1 MSVTVPRYSTWQSVL
16 INAFWVPLHFQDT
29 ALIAISVPA
38 ALATIAPKNHVEV
51 FAVVAALVS
60 FVSMIVPPIAG
71 GISDALR
78 ARGVPRRAMIV
89 GGAALD
95 VACLLMM
102 AEVHALSAFVT
113 FLLLAT
119 VGANIS
125 LAAYQALIPDV
136 VPQTSWGSVSGVRSV
151 AMVVGTVVGIGVA
164 AGTYP
169 SSTFIGIAV
178 SVGLGV
184 ITLFAIA
191 ERQIPG
197 QPQEHAHI
205 SDWDDFT
212 IVFLARAFLA
222 FGLALLM
229 TFVLYFFRDILHVS
243 NPSANTGMVAAAS
256 LIGAIGSGIFLG
268 WLSDRVPR
276 KIIVALCGI
285 PMAAA
290 AAGFGLV
297 PQEHW
302 MFVFAAF
309 FGVGFGGIMST
320 GWALAMDSIPQ
331 LRDVARDL
339 GIWGIAQNLPSVIAP
354 LAGGWILGVYGGS
367 LAGYRVLFFGAAAS
381 FLIGSAVVL
390 AVGKRPLIPAW
401 AVPLRIASAI
411 SMLSYLRIAYRVRS
425 WGMLPAQRGPSLLI
439 GNHQVELDLMVLIA
453 RLVLRGGWR
462 TPVLTASAKLM
473 YEPGFM
479 AVRVPWLWRVMK
491 NVNLGWLFEGTGLM
505 PLENELQSRSI
516 ARWAWG
522 AQRRHGALPLDE
534 IFKPAVLEN
543 TGFAGRKTDDLF
555 SADYFRKAQETY
567 VRLSDLNVRYRKEAF
582 DEMKEGVER
591 DLQRI
596 ESALRRGATFLITP
610 EGEYTRTG
618 LMLPFRGIWDRLLPQ
633 TERVYLA
640 AISYDPFIGRRLS
653 QLYRIVEARSKASA
667 IDDLKAARP
676 VTTSALMAEWLSSR
690 SGAFTEEEAAS
701 AMKSRLASLPRELF
715 VDPEL
720 ARAPR
725 KMAVK
730 AVRRMADLGI
740 LGRSGV
746 RYELGERRTHPHFA
760 DVEDIVAFQARF
772 FGETLQGLRARVSA

>member
-1 MSVTVPRYSTWQSVL
+1 MSVIQERYGTWKSVL

-29 ALIAISVPA
+29 ALIAISVPSALA
-38 ALATIAPKNHVEV
+38 ALAPRNHVEV

-71 GISDALR
+71 AISDGLR

-102 AEVHALSAFVT
+102 SQVHGLAPFVT

-119 VGANIS
+119 VGANVS

-136 VPQTSWGSVSGVRSV
+136 VPQSAWGAVSGVRSV

-178 SVGLGV
+178 AVGLGV
-184 ITLFAIA
+184 LTLFAVA
-191 ERQIPG
+191 ERSIPD

-212 IVFLARAFLA
+212 VVFLARGFLA

-276 KIIVALCGI
+276 KIVVALCGL

-302 MFVFAAF
+302 MFVFAAL

-354 LAGGWILGVYGGS
+354 LAGGWILAAYGGS
-367 LAGYRVLFFGAAAS
+367 LGGYRVLFFSAAGS
-381 FLIGSAVVL
+381 FLIGSMIVL
-390 AVGKRPLIPAW
+390 AVGKRPLIPWW
-401 AVPLRIASAI
+401 AAPLRAASGI
-411 SMLSYLRIAYRVRS
+411 SLLCYLRIAYRIRS
-425 WGMLPAQRGPSLLI
+425 WGRLASGRGPTLLI
-439 GNHQVELDLMVLIA
+439 SNHQVELDLMGPMA
-453 RLVLRGGWR
+453 TLVLRGGWR
-462 TPVLTASAKLM
+462 SPVLTASAKLM

-479 AVRVPWLWRVMK
+479 AVRVPWLWRAMK
-491 NVNLGWLFEGTGLM
+491 NVNLGWLFEGMGLM

-522 AQRRHGALPLDE
+522 AQRRHGVLALE
-534 IFKPAVLEN
+534 EVFKPAVLER
-543 TGFAGRKTDDLF
+543 TDFAGCKTDDLF
-555 SADYFRKAQETY
+555 SSEHFRAAQETY
-567 VRLSDLNVRYRKEAF
+567 VRLSDLNVSYRKEAF

-596 ESALRRGATFLITP
+596 ESALERGATFLVTP
-610 EGEYTRTG
+610 EGEYTKTG
-618 LMLPFRGIWDRLLPQ
+618 LMLPFRGIWDRLLPHV
-633 TERVYLA
+633 EHVYA
-640 AISYDPFIGRRLS
+640 AGISYDPFVGRRLS
-653 QLYRIVEARSKASA
+653 QLYRVVEARSKATA
-667 IDDLKAARP
+667 IAELKACRP
-676 VTTSALMAEWLSSR
+676 VTTSALLAEWLTSR
-690 SGAFTEEEAAS
+690 GGAFTEEEAVA
-701 AMKSRLASLPRELF
+701 AIEVRLRSLPRDLF
-715 VDPEL
+715 LDPAL

-730 AVRRMADLGI
+730 AVRRMAQLGI
-740 LGRSGV
+740 LQRSGAH
-746 RYELGERRTHPHFA
+746 YTLCEERTHPHFPG
-760 DVEDIVAFQARF
+760 VEDIVAFQARF
-772 FGETLQGLRARVSA
+772 FGETLEGLQARVCA